1 MGYLVIPVVILLLI
15 IVIRNIVVVQ
25 QSRAYVIERLGAF
38 QAVWGVGLHVKIP
51 FVDRVAKKVSM
62 KEQVLEL
69 AEYIEK
75 NV

>member
-1 MGYLVIPVVILLLI
+1 MGYLVITVVILLMI

-51 FVDRVAKKVSM
+51 FIDRVA
-62 KEQVLEL
+62 
-69 AEYIEK
+69 
-75 NV
+75 